1 MGRPL
6 WVQALD
12 SLPLG
17 SQGRGLGSPG
27 VGLWGRGWQGGED
40 KGRAPEN
47 TVPPAWRP
55 LVAHNR
61 ASFTCVRVCVCV
73 SNARVCV
80 KHHKPRGEGGREG
93 EGKRSRE
100 MPHTCSEGTAVPL
113 SAHTRRKH
121 VPQWKQQQMQ
131 QGQRSRTRHP
141 REEEDRREHARG
153 ETICNTFALDSTS
166 PACVKEITDSH

>member
-61 ASFTCVRVCVCV
+61 ASFTCVRVCVCQMHV
-73 SNARVCV
+73 SVSSTTSPGEKEAG
-80 KHHKPRGEGGREG
+80 RGRGREAERCRTLARKG
-93 EGKRSRE
+93 QPFLFRHTHDANTSRNGSSSRCSRGRGVEQDIPGRKRTEENTLVERPFATLLPWTRPA
-100 MPHTCSEGTAVPL
+100 PHV
-113 SAHTRRKH
+113 
-121 VPQWKQQQMQ
+121 
-131 QGQRSRTRHP
+131 
-141 REEEDRREHARG
+141 
-153 ETICNTFALDSTS
+153 
-166 PACVKEITDSH
+166 